1 MDNLILEKLGCEEAG
16 SVYSIKITGFNASVC
31 MSVKVPISR
40 EELLTFGEE
49 CRMLLH
55 APLMHQWGEEEG
67 AGDCLKLML
76 RGQSTGAAEGRVFM
90 KAEVSPSWSDT
101 ACFAITATLGDFDAF
116 GAAMPAFLEG
126 DTGTVLALRREISY

>member
-1 MDNLILEKLGCEEAG
+1 MDNLILEKLGHEDKEQ
-16 SVYSIKITGFNASVC
+16 VYIKVTGFNSNVC
-31 MSVKVPISR
+31 MSVKVPVSR
-40 EELLTFGEE
+40 EELLMFGEE

-55 APLMHQWGEEEG
+55 APLMRQWGEEDG

-76 RGQSTGAAEGRVFM
+76 RGQNTGAAEGRVFM

-101 ACFAITATLGDFDAF
+101 ACFAISSTLGDLDAF

-126 DTGTVLALRREISY
+126 EAGTVLALCKDISY